1 MLDLD
6 DVTLCCVDTR
16 DPDLAIAALRR
27 CMSGIKYADVV
38 LFTRRA
44 LVRQPSDGIRLIET
58 EINSISEYS
67 TFMLRGLCSHLETSH
82 LLVAQWDGFVI
93 DPSRWDPAFLECDY
107 IGAPWRDLPGEMA
120 VGNGGFSLRSRRL
133 LHALLDP
140 DIRVTHPE
148 DLSICRVNRGILQG
162 RHGIRFASRALADHF
177 SYERIEPPGSTF
189 GFHGLFNFHREFR
202 PEDLHR
208 ILESL
213 PDHLAG
219 GRDARDLCRTLIRL
233 GRLDSA
239 RLLLDKRRRL
249 GMRDQRTIRLVLEWW
264 WSRLVRT
271 SAR

>member
-1 MLDLD
+1 MLDLE

-16 DPDLAIAALRR
+16 DPDLAIGALRR
-27 CMSGIKYADVV
+27 CMRGIKYAEVL

-44 LVRQPSDGIRLIET
+44 RVLQPTDGIRLIEA

-67 TFMLRGLCSHLETSH
+67 SFMLRGLVPHLHTSH
-82 LLVAQWDGFVI
+82 LLVVQWDGFVI
-93 DPSRWDPAFLECDY
+93 DPSRWDRAFLECDY
-107 IGAPWRDLPGEMA
+107 IGAPWRDLPDELA

-140 DIRVTHPE
+140 DVQVSHPE
-148 DLSICRVNRGILQG
+148 DLSICKVNRAILQG
-162 RHGIRFASRALADHF
+162 RHGIRFASRALADRF
-177 SYERIEPPGSTF
+177 SYERIEAPGPTF
-189 GFHGLFNFHREFR
+189 GFHGLFNFHRELSR
-202 PEDLHR
+202 DELHR
-208 ILESL
+208 LLEVL

-249 GMRDQRTIRLVLEWW
+249 GLHDQRTIRLFLEWW
-264 WSRLVRT
+264 WSRMVRALT
-271 SAR
+271 R